1 VVCLSFENLV
11 DIVQNIHSMYFL
23 KVADIVSKAPYV
35 KATYIVLSAVNDG
48 MLSNISKNDFFLDKV
63 HTNFFLLHSSR
74 WFDNNRFTSL
84 TLPVISPLNFSLST
98 LSLVGNDISTV
109 QYALEGPLSETE
121 ITGLNQVLW

>member
-1 VVCLSFENLV
+1 
-11 DIVQNIHSMYFL
+11 MYFL